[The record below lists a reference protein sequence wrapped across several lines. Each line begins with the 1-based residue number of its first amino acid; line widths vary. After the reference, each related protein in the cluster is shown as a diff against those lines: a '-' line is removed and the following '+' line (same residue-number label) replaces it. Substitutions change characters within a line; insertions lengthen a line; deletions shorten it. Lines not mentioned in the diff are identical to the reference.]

1 MGNSVFGA
9 SVDKPIV
16 VKAGK
21 AIVTVGG
28 STLLAL
34 GVQLQFGRQVEI
46 VPAVSK
52 KRVIS
57 IGEPQGQ
64 FTANTILAKGS
75 DAFKAFKLSGEDCT
89 PFDMKITFDG
99 DSGCDLAGKTVTAKN
114 CFSSNVNIDVQGGRG
129 YVAQGVQ
136 VTFTALEAD

>member
-1 MGNSVFGA
+1 MGNSVFGG
-9 SVDKPIV
+9 STDKPTVI
-16 VKAGK
+16 KAGK

-46 VPAVSK
+46 VPALSK

-64 FTANTILAKGS
+64 FTANTILAKGVDS
-75 DAFKAFKLSGEDCT
+75 FKAFQLSGDDCT
-89 PFDMKITFDG
+89 PFDMTIKFDAK
-99 DSGCDLAGKTVTAKN
+99 DACDMAGKTVKAKN
-114 CFSSNVNIDVQGGRG
+114 CFASNVSIDAQGGRG

-136 VTFTALEAD
+136 VTFTALELD